1 MNAPKTLEAAARIA
15 NAEFAANNM
24 IASVVI
30 TLECGLAVSIDRAG
44 RITVA

>member
-1 MNAPKTLEAAARIA
+1 MNAPKTLADAMKTA
-15 NAEFAANNM
+15 NAEFAANPM

-44 RITVA
+44 RITQA